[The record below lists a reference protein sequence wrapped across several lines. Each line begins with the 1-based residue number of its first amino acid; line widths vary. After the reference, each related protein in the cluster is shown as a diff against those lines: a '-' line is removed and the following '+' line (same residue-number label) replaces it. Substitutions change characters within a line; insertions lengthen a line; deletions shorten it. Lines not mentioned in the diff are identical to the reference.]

1 MNEVAHILNFLI
13 MIYGISICLSYLFL
27 GTVSAFH
34 LIRYKKSNSFVD
46 FNSLLSSPMAPG
58 ISIIAPAYNES
69 KTIVDN
75 INALLSLHYGV
86 FEVIVV
92 NDGSKDDSLEKVIKE
107 YELEKVDFAVNHQ
120 LKTQEVRA
128 VYRSTNKAFRFLTVV
143 DKENGGKADSLNVG
157 LNISQYDYFVAID
170 VDSVIEPD
178 ALAKMI
184 KPFLEESRGKQVI
197 ATGGAIYIANSC
209 RIENGQI
216 IDIEVPRNML
226 ARFQVLEYTRAF
238 LMGRIAWSRLNGL
251 LLVSG
256 ALGLFNKNIA
266 IKCGGYYPQTVGE
279 DMELVVRMRRY
290 MYDRKLKH
298 SVKYIPDPLCWTEV
312 PSTLRMLGRQR
323 NRWTRGAMD
332 TLWIHRKLFFNPKYG
347 TLGLLGYPFWFFFEW
362 MAPVVEV
369 LGFTYMIVL
378 IVMGSFNGYFFFFL
392 FLFVYLFSVAF
403 SFYSILYE
411 EFTYHKY
418 KRVEQIYRLLVT
430 ALVEPFSYH
439 LLNVFWALTGN
450 ISFARGERNW
460 GAMDRKGF
468 GVKSKK

>member
-1 MNEVAHILNFLI
+1 MNTATYILNFAM
-13 MIYGISICLSYLFL
+13 MIYSLSICLYYVFL
-27 GTVSAFH
+27 GLVSAFH
-34 LIRYKKSNSFVD
+34 LIAYKKSNSFVD
-46 FNSLLSSPMAPG
+46 YNLLLSSPMAPG

-75 INALLSLHYGV
+75 INALLSLHYGI

-107 YELEKVDFAVNHQ
+107 YELEKVDFAVNYR
-120 LKTQEVRA
+120 LKTKEIRA
-128 VYRSTNKAFRFLTVV
+128 IYKSTNKAYRFLTVI
-143 DKENGGKADSLNVG
+143 DKENGGKADSLNTG

-178 ALAKMI
+178 ALLKMI
-184 KPFLEESRGKQVI
+184 KPFLESTDKKVI

-251 LLVSG
+251 LLISG
-256 ALGLFNKNIA
+256 ALGLFDKNVA
-266 IKCGGYYPQTVGE
+266 INCGGYYSQTVGE

-290 MYDRKLKH
+290 MYDRKEKH
-298 SVKYIPDPLCWTEV
+298 SVRYIPDPLCWTEV
-312 PSTLRMLGRQR
+312 PTTLRMLGRQR
-323 NRWTRGAMD
+323 NRWTRGCMD

-347 TLGLLGYPFWFFFEW
+347 RLGMVGYPFWFFFEW
-362 MAPVVEV
+362 LAPIIEFA
-369 LGFTYMIVL
+369 GFCYMIVL
-378 IVMGSFNGYFFFFL
+378 IIFGSINGYFFL
-392 FLFVYLFSVAF
+392 FLFAFAYLFSVAF

-411 EFTYHKY
+411 EFTYHRY
-418 KRVEQIYRLLVT
+418 RRVEQIYRLFFTSLI
-430 ALVEPFSYH
+430 EPLSYH
-439 LLNVFWALTGN
+439 FLNVWWALTGN
-450 ISFARGERNW
+450 ISFLKGEKNW

-468 GVKSKK
+468 NTKE